1 MSSLKDS
8 QKKARLELT
17 HNALDYLY
25 QLDDSTKMFS
35 RKDLFHNFITNDL
48 ITTAHRKESSNAKWQ
63 QKVLETLVA
72 RNLLERANTLSGQ
85 HMYNIADRERVAQ
98 ILRDWDNAGLLIPAL
113 VFPSDF
119 DFDALIGDASNK
131 IVTQQARV
139 DTSELESEEDDAVAA
154 VVKELTKS
162 YNNSIE
168 VTNTCLTKI
177 VEGVLGL
184 RDVTQAEVKAI
195 DELIEANSAQFGELE
210 KKAGGANKRLDAVNR
225 AITDLASAV
234 RSATT
239 SLKASVPSSVD
250 SIDLKDIE
258 LVLAEQ
264 QKVYAAQQAAS
275 DAKVEALQKS
285 VDELREQIAKSSSDQ
300 EIVEDLILRLDA
312 HLDATEALQ
321 KLVTSTVTLHN
332 LSNKEGN
339 VRPPRTKAKVQKR
352 VVKTSG

>member
-131 IVTQQARV
+131 ITTQQARV

-225 AITDLASAV
+225 AITDLSSAV

-239 SLKASVPSSVD
+239 SLKA

-285 VDELREQIAKSSSDQ
+285 VDELRKQIAKSSSDQ

-332 LSNKEGN
+332 LGNKEGN